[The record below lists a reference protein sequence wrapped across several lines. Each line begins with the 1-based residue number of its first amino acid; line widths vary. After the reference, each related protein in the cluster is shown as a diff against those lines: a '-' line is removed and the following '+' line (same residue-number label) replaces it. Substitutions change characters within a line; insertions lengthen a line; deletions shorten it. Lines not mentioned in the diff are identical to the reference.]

1 MIAVING
8 LDIMGLCLIGG
19 MIMVSILAL
28 LAFVWLCIQII
39 TIIVRDIHDLKLIIR
54 DKDYDPDGCK

>member
-1 MIAVING
+1 MIAGING

-19 MIMVSILAL
+19 MIMVFILAL

-39 TIIVRDIHDLKLIIR
+39 TIIVRDIHDLKLIIG
-54 DKDYDPDGCK
+54 DKDYDPDECK